1 VNDLEIDALV
11 RRTTPITAAAV
22 DGLPLAAELTAL
34 REEIARPETAVATRP
49 SWTRRSGRWLAAAA
63 VALLIGGAVV
73 VTNVGDDDSAY
84 AAEAVRVARA
94 VPRLLV
100 TADGWEV
107 TRADEFSVELGEVT
121 FSRGNER
128 LDLHWRTA
136 AEHDGYVDDRAHS
149 SGPPVKVEVDGHDGV
164 LFRYVGTD
172 EYTALWLDGD
182 HSLEFRGVAGSV
194 EEFRSL
200 LDSLEE
206 VSVDDWLAAMPASAV
221 QPADRAETIAAMLDP
236 IPLPPGFDT
245 AVFDR
250 VDGSAVSD
258 RYQLGA
264 QVTGAVAC
272 AWIDRWVAADAAG
285 DAVAKQQAADAIG
298 SSRTWPIL
306 HEMDVDGDYPE
317 VLWEYA
323 DDITVRD
330 GGSLYGNDRIRTGGY
345 RESLGCD

>member
-164 LFRYVGTD
+164 LFRYAGTD

-194 EEFRSL
+194 EEFR
-200 LDSLEE
+200 
-206 VSVDDWLAAMPASAV
+206 
-221 QPADRAETIAAMLDP
+221 
-236 IPLPPGFDT
+236 
-245 AVFDR
+245 
-250 VDGSAVSD
+250 
-258 RYQLGA
+258 
-264 QVTGAVAC
+264 
-272 AWIDRWVAADAAG
+272 
-285 DAVAKQQAADAIG
+285 
-298 SSRTWPIL
+298 
-306 HEMDVDGDYPE
+306 
-317 VLWEYA
+317 
-323 DDITVRD
+323 
-330 GGSLYGNDRIRTGGY
+330 
-345 RESLGCD
+345 